1 LELIKVIL
9 IENYFQC
16 NDKYFKPTKGITM
29 GSPISSNI
37 AEIYLKFFEELTI
50 RDWLEN
56 GELSYYRRHVDDI
69 IIIFDQ
75 NKINEE
81 LITNNYM
88 IT

>member
-1 LELIKVIL
+1 
-9 IENYFQC
+9 
-16 NDKYFKPTKGITM
+16 M